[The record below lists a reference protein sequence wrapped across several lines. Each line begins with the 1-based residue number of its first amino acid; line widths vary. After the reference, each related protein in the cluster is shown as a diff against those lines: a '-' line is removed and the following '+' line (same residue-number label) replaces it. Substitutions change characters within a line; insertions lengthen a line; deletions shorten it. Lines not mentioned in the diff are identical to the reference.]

1 MIPFQQ
7 HVKQRLHG
15 GSGERPETQKLEVAR
30 LLEEDGRAE
39 DEQTGPAPW
48 VLSLWVFPAR
58 FFQLFRMFKICL

>member
-7 HVKQRLHG
+7 HVKQRLRG

-39 DEQTGPAPW
+39 DEQTGPGTW
-48 VLSLWVFPAR
+48 VLSLWVFLAW